1 MNTTRMS
8 KFALLAGVAL
18 FAAVGCSEDTQ
29 DSVTSDLRTAVTEVG
44 DAVGETT
51 EDAAELAARNIATQQ
66 GEEQF
71 ANAGYPLESDL
82 ECTAEATDGADEMVI
97 DCTGIA
103 ADGKV
108 ASLTGTTDEL
118 PGASVVSLSGSFV
131 GMIDGVEVFNTDQLG
146 G

>member
-1 MNTTRMS
+1 MTNTRTS

-18 FAAVGCSEDTQ
+18 FAAVGCSDDTQ
-29 DSVTSDLRTAVTEVG
+29 DSISTDVGSAVTAVG
-44 DAVGETT
+44 DAVGETAD
-51 EDAAELAARNIATQQ
+51 DAAEMLARNIATQQ

-71 ANAGYPLESDL
+71 TNAGHPLESDL
-82 ECTAEATDGADEMVI
+82 ECTATVTDGADEIVI

-108 ASLTGTTDEL
+108 ASLTGTTDEI

-131 GMIDGVEVFNTDQLG
+131 GTVDGQEVFATDQLG